1 MTNAYSHRPLFYRA
15 ANALGGLGE
24 RVGLEPNLNTEQ
36 LLDKAA
42 HTTKLDDFGEL
53 NFIKGLELLV
63 ESLSEEAE
71 LNTVGKLSATTY
83 LHQLLCNRLSIEENR
98 KALPEIAEQKIKR
111 PIFITGL
118 PRSGTTFLHALL
130 AEDPNTRTPITW
142 EVMYPS
148 PPPESTSLTKDKRE
162 AKCAN
167 DLKWLDRIAPKFNSI
182 HAVKAHLPQEC
193 IAITTHAF
201 ASIQFH
207 TTYNVPSYQAWLEK
221 HDMVPAYHYHKRFLQ
236 HLQVHN
242 KGERWLLKAPGHL
255 FDLAALMQ
263 VYPDAQI
270 IQTHRDPLKV
280 VASISSHANVIRAA
294 FSDALDPHGI
304 AQDWQRYWQQ
314 ALSRTLDYRDQHP
327 DQSISDVYYADLV
340 ADPIAVV
347 KKLYKELKIEYSEE
361 FELALKQY
369 CNKNPQSKH
378 KYTLQEFGFGK
389 QSIKATFADYYK
401 CHQALTDA

>member
-1 MTNAYSHRPLFYRA
+1 MTNAYSHRPFYYRA
-15 ANALGGLGE
+15 TNVLGGLGE
-24 RVGLEPNLNTEQ
+24 RIGLQPNLNTGH
-36 LLDKAA
+36 LLDKAMRA
-42 HTTKLDDFGEL
+42 TKLDDFGEL
-53 NFIKGLELLV
+53 NFMSGFELLV
-63 ESLSEEAE
+63 QSLTEEAK
-71 LNTVGKLSATTY
+71 LNTIGKLSAATY
-83 LHQLLCNRLSIEENR
+83 LHQLLCNRLLIEENR
-98 KALPEIAEQKIKR
+98 KNLSAIAKQNIKR

-148 PPPESTSLTKDKRE
+148 PPPENTSLTEDKRIE
-162 AKCAN
+162 RCAS

-193 IAITTHAF
+193 IAITTHDF

-207 TTYNVPSYQAWLEK
+207 TTYNVPSYQAWLEN
-221 HDMVPAYHYHKRFLQ
+221 HDMEPAYRYHKRFLQ

-263 VYPDAQI
+263 VYPDALI

-314 ALSRTLDYRDQHP
+314 ALSRTLDYRDSNPNQP
-327 DQSISDVYYADLV
+327 ISDVYYADLV
-340 ADPIAVV
+340 ADPISVV
-347 KKLYKELKIEYSEE
+347 KKLYKELKIEYSAE
-361 FELALKQY
+361 FEMALKQY

-378 KYTLQEFGFGK
+378 RYTLQEFG
-389 QSIKATFADYYK
+389 IR
-401 CHQALTDA
+401 L